1 MVTLSEQV
9 TDGNRHSALAV
20 ELARLRAE
28 NARLLRLLNLT
39 RQEATPPG
47 PWQSG
52 LFEAPPGLVHAD
64 SPPQAKVA
72 LFGALYGRSS
82 PSRRVTTSAYCSA
95 AADRTS
101 RPARATAIQAAR
113 TRLDELNTV
122 TRPMA
127 GSPGGTPPTDLVPRQ
142 LAGGLVEPGAADATM
157 LRAEVAVT

>member
-39 RQEATPPG
+39 WQEAIPPG

-72 LFGALYGRSS
+72 LFGAPYGRSS

-101 RPARATAIQAAR
+101 LPRGRPPSRRLAPGSTSS
-113 TRLDELNTV
+113 TR
-122 TRPMA
+122 
-127 GSPGGTPPTDLVPRQ
+127 SPGQWLVHPAAPRRLTLS
-142 LAGGLVEPGAADATM
+142 LAS
-157 LRAEVAVT
+157 